1 VQGRMTARRQNARVC
16 TAVWFW
22 VLGLRVYPAF
32 SGIIRHVRP
41 PASRM
46 RYAVVRSDQAMTH
59 RVGSGETLS
68 RHINHRGLNTGPAP
82 TVRMFA
88 VFTCRAVS
96 KRVHNLMERW
106 AVTRLIGPRKR
117 REE

>member
-1 VQGRMTARRQNARVC
+1 M
-16 TAVWFW
+16 
-22 VLGLRVYPAF
+22 VLGFGFAGIPGIFRYNPARQTPGITDALRG
-32 SGIIRHVRP
+32 SQE
-41 PASRM
+41 
-46 RYAVVRSDQAMTH
+46 QAMTY
-59 RVGSGETLS
+59 RVGSGKTLS
-68 RHINHRGLNTGPAP
+68 RHINHRGFNTGPAP

-106 AVTRLIGPRKR
+106 AVIRLIGPRKR